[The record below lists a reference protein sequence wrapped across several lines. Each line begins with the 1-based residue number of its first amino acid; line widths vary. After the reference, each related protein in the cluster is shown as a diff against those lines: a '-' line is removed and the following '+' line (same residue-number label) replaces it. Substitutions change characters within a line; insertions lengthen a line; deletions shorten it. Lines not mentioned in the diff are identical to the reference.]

1 MTLNQLIEKYFSG
14 NYIPIIATF
23 DAENINEV
31 CNGMITDF
39 LRHSEIELSVLQ
51 VFNYCIY
58 EVMDN
63 VLTHSG
69 KASGVLIYCFNDELQ
84 HIEVLVADDGMGIHA
99 SLRQNAIYE
108 DFSEEEALKNII
120 VDKVTDGKGMGYGL
134 YSTKNMIASIGGILE
149 IASGDSIMR
158 FDGQSVTVTKA
169 SRTNGTMVYVSL
181 DTTKEID
188 PKEVMENRTDCE
200 TSFNELFLDEDNDN
214 IDNLW

>member
-1 MTLNQLIEKYFSG
+1 MTLNQLIQNYFPD
-14 NYIPIIATF
+14 NALPTIATF
-23 DAENINEV
+23 DTENINTV
-31 CNGMITDF
+31 CNEMVSKF
-39 LRHSEIELSVLQ
+39 LQNSEIEISVLQ
-51 VFNYCIY
+51 VFNYCLY
-58 EVMDN
+58 EIMDN

-99 SLRQNAIYE
+99 SLKQNTIYE
-108 DFSEEEALKNII
+108 HFSEEEALKNVII
-120 VDKVTDGKGMGYGL
+120 DKVTDGKGMGYGL
-134 YSTKNMIASIGGILE
+134 YSAKNMIASIGGVME

-158 FDGQSVTVTKA
+158 FDGQLVTVTKA
-169 SRTNGTMVYVSL
+169 SRTNGTTVYVSL

-200 TSFNELFLDEDNDN
+200 TSFNELFLDEDNEN